1 MSSTYL
7 LRDVADD
14 LWKRVKV
21 RAARDEI
28 SIREVILRLLT
39 YYAKHG
45 LPEYPHTPGPGV
57 RRPSSLARI

>member
-21 RAARDEI
+21 RAAREEL
-28 SIREVILRLLT
+28 SIREVILQLLT

-45 LPEYPHTPGPGV
+45 LPE
-57 RRPSSLARI
+57 SE

>member
-1 MSSTYL
+1 MRIDYYDNQSMSTTYL

-21 RAARDEI
+21 RAARDEM
-28 SIREVILRLLT
+28 SIRDVLIRLLT

-45 LPEYPHTPGPGV
+45 LPD
-57 RRPSSLARI
+57 

>member
-1 MSSTYL
+1 MSSAYL

-21 RAARDEI
+21 RAARDEM
-28 SIREVILRLLT
+28 SIREVILKLLA

-45 LPEYPHTPGPGV
+45 LPK
-57 RRPSSLARI
+57 S